1 MQRCMQAKL
10 AHECVWPS
18 GRRTGRMHACAMQ
31 PTTQSCSSCHTCV
44 AMPTRTIGSS
54 TPFPSGTV
62 GAGSSEV
69 ALAHDKHAAARARA
83 AIIRQPAW
91 CVSAVSKVSKV
102 VPWPILGTFGTWRRL
117 QKLQGF
123 QLDQVTPP
131 TIEFSKIKTPPAR
144 FEGDTAAAGPPLPSP
159 PLSRPGQQVMPTP
172 HSQAGRHENI
182 ETCLMLCARGWAASV
197 GGRSHIHFFLV
208 GSHSF

>member
-1 MQRCMQAKL
+1 MRTVVALELIPRPCNDACRRSWHTSVCGHLAVAQAG
-10 AHECVWPS
+10 C
-18 GRRTGRMHACAMQ
+18 THAPCSQ
-31 PTTQSCSSCHTCV
+31 PHNYAV
-44 AMPTRTIGSS
+44 HVLPTRTIGSS

-102 VPWPILGTFGTWRRL
+102 VPWPILGTWNLETAPKVAA
-117 QKLQGF
+117 Q
-123 QLDQVTPP
+123 PP
-131 TIEFSKIKTPPAR
+131 TIEFSKIKTPP
-144 FEGDTAAAGPPLPSP
+144 GDTAAAGPPLPSP
-159 PLSRPGQQVMPTP
+159 PLSRPGQHVMPTP
-172 HSQAGRHENI
+172 HSHAGRHENI

-208 GSHSF
+208 GSHRF